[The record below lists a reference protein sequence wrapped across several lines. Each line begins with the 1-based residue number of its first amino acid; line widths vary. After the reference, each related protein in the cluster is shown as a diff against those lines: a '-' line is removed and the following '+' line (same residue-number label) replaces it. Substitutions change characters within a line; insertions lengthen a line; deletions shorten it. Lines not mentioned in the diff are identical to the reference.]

1 MYIGVRVKFTLF
13 LSNFK
18 QHCLSP
24 QWLWLDPG
32 SVHVGFMV
40 DKLTLR
46 QIFLQVWSHTFST
59 VIIVHPVL
67 CPH

>member
-1 MYIGVRVKFTLF
+1 MYVGVRVKFILF

-24 QWLWLDPG
+24 QWLWLDPR
-32 SVHVGFMV
+32 SVHVGFTV
-40 DKLTLR
+40 DVVTLG
-46 QIFLQVWSHTFST
+46 QIFLQVLSLPFCT
-59 VIIVHPVL
+59 VIIVYPVL

>member
-1 MYIGVRVKFTLF
+1 MYVGVHVKFILF

-24 QWLWLDPG
+24 QWLWLDPR

-40 DKLTLR
+40 DKVTLR
-46 QIFLQVWSHTFST
+46 KMFLQVLSLLFST